1 MQVRA
6 RLPCG
11 AQLNVLAGKEEQEG
25 VVEEHEQ
32 KQVKSGINKDGEKIE
47 MGGRRREQSFFLVG
61 GGRVAGLMVDEETAR
76 AAAASASLYLV
87 ERWSVRN
94 WSERP
99 KGIQRAAW
107 RVL

>member
-1 MQVRA
+1 LQVRA

-61 GGRVAGLMVDEETAR
+61 GGRVPD
-76 AAAASASLYLV
+76 
-87 ERWSVRN
+87 
-94 WSERP
+94 
-99 KGIQRAAW
+99 
-107 RVL
+107 